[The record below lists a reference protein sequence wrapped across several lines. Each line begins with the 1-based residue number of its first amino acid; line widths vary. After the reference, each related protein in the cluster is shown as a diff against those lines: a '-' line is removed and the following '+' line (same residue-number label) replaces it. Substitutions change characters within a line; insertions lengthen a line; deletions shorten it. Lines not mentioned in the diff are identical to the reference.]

1 MGCSLDLELECL
13 AAGARVVAGLDEA
26 GRGCLAGPVH
36 AAAVILPADFFHPI
50 LNDSKQLTARQR
62 ERLFEE
68 LSAHPGIS
76 IGCGMA
82 TVREIERL
90 NILRASHLAMQR
102 AVEALP
108 HVPDTCLV
116 DGLPI
121 KNFPFVHRGVVSGDA
136 LSFSIAAASIVAKVT
151 RDRFMCDLAVTFPH
165 YGFEKHK
172 GYGTAEHLAALDR
185 HGPCEHHR
193 ATFGPVAQLTLALD

>member
-1 MGCSLDLELECL
+1 M
-13 AAGARVVAGLDEA
+13 
-26 GRGCLAGPVH
+26 
-36 AAAVILPADFFHPI
+36 
-50 LNDSKQLTARQR
+50 
-62 ERLFEE
+62 
-68 LSAHPGIS
+68 
-76 IGCGMA
+76 
-82 TVREIERL
+82 
-90 NILRASHLAMQR
+90 
-102 AVEALP
+102 
-108 HVPDTCLV
+108 PDTCLV

-121 KNFPFVHRGVVSGDA
+121 KNFPFVHRAVVSGDA

-172 GYGTAEHLAALDR
+172 GYGTAEHLTALDR